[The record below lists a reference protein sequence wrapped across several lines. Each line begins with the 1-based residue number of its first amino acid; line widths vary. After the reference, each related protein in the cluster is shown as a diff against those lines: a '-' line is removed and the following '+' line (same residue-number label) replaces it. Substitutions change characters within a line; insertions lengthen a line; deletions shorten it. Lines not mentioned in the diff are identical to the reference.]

1 MDDSSIIFLNLRI
14 FPVIGLS
21 MMEDS
26 SQSKLLSS
34 ISANQNDELPI
45 FNVHNEPVMI
55 EAINVISLL
64 GKSNKVIIRAK
75 GDSIPNAVAIANI
88 ITEKMLKGNS
98 KIQKILVDTE
108 MPAGIGKM
116 LSTIEIVL
124 QKKLVI

>member
-1 MDDSSIIFLNLRI
+1 
-14 FPVIGLS
+14 

>member
-1 MDDSSIIFLNLRI
+1 
-14 FPVIGLS
+14 
-21 MMEDS
+21 MEDS
-26 SQSKLLSS
+26 GQSKLLSS

-45 FNVHNEPVMI
+45 FNVHREPVMI

-98 KIQKILVDTE
+98 KIQKIVVDTE

-116 LSTIEIVL
+116 LSTIEIIL
-124 QKKLVI
+124 QKN

>member
-1 MDDSSIIFLNLRI
+1 
-14 FPVIGLS
+14 

-26 SQSKLLSS
+26 GQSKLLSS

-45 FNVHNEPVMI
+45 FNVHREPVMI

-98 KIQKILVDTE
+98 KIQKIVVDTE

-124 QKKLVI
+124 QKN

>member
-1 MDDSSIIFLNLRI
+1 
-14 FPVIGLS
+14 
-21 MMEDS
+21 MEDFG
-26 SQSKLLSS
+26 QSKLLSS

-64 GKSNKVIIRAK
+64 GKSNTVIIRAK

-98 KIQKILVDTE
+98 KIQKIVVDTE

-124 QKKLVI
+124 QKN

>member
-1 MDDSSIIFLNLRI
+1 
-14 FPVIGLS
+14 

-26 SQSKLLSS
+26 GQSKLLSS

-45 FNVHNEPVMI
+45 FNVHSEPVMI

-64 GKSNKVIIRAK
+64 GKSNTVIIRAK

-98 KIQKILVDTE
+98 KIHKILVDTE

-116 LSTIEIVL
+116 LSTIEIIL
-124 QKKLVI
+124 QKN

>member
-1 MDDSSIIFLNLRI
+1 
-14 FPVIGLS
+14 

-26 SQSKLLSS
+26 GQSKLLSS

-45 FNVHNEPVMI
+45 FNVHREPVMI

-98 KIQKILVDTE
+98 KIQKIVVDTE

-116 LSTIEIVL
+116 LSTIEIIL
-124 QKKLVI
+124 QKN

>member
-1 MDDSSIIFLNLRI
+1 
-14 FPVIGLS
+14 
-21 MMEDS
+21 MEDS

-34 ISANQNDELPI
+34 ISASQNDELPI
-45 FNVHNEPVMI
+45 FNVHSEPVMI

-124 QKKLVI
+124 QKN